1 MGFSLTQVR
10 INREE
15 KSKAAPTKI
24 FVKAT
29 VRSWAAL
36 PAVWLSEESTAMAR
50 WVQSRERSQNG
61 SLIAI
66 GTLTPAFSFSS

>member
-15 KSKAAPTKI
+15 KSKADPTKI

-29 VRSWAAL
+29 VRSWEAP
-36 PAVWLSEESTAMAR
+36 PAVWLSEESAAMAR
-50 WVQSRERSQNG
+50 WLQSWEQSQN
-61 SLIAI
+61 
-66 GTLTPAFSFSS
+66 